1 MAWRSGQAYGQ
12 DLRER
17 VLGAPGSVNAV
28 AQRFG
33 VSASYVARV
42 RSRQRKLGQNCAQP
56 QCNHVLPRLQGMYT
70 QLLAKVQEAPDQ
82 TLQQLCQWA
91 EREHGVRVG
100 TTTMWKTLGRLG
112 LSLKKRPFTPASK
125 SART

>member
-17 VLGAPGSVNAV
+17 VLSAQGSINAV
-28 AQRFG
+28 AQRFS

-42 RSRQRKLGQNCAQP
+42 RSRHRHLGQDCAQP
-56 QCNHVLPRLQGMYT
+56 QCNHVPPRLQGIYT
-70 QLLAKVQEAPDQ
+70 QLLSKVQEAPDQ

-91 EREHGVRVG
+91 EHEHGVRVG

-112 LSLKKRPFTPASK
+112 LSLKKRPCAPVSK
-125 SART
+125 KAKT